1 MDFKKLYEIFVEEAS
16 EHLENL
22 EHGLLELE
30 KKPDDAEL
38 LNSIFRAAHTI
49 KGSSGSLGLM
59 DISAFMHVM
68 EEILD
73 ATRNGELT
81 PNEDMISALL
91 EATDLIKDMV
101 ASVAEG
107 RTFEFSLCSESMYRL
122 KSIKE
127 SGQAF
132 VSKAEDQFSAETAF
146 IPVGNEK
153 TFFIR
158 FRPASDVFKR
168 GLDPAMIIENLR
180 GIGSIM
186 DINAHSE
193 AVPRL
198 SLMDPE
204 NLYLRWDFRIKT
216 KKDEPDIRKVFDF
229 IEEGSDIT
237 ITHIKD
243 SDVDIPLLGKLL
255 IEERAVKKEDVEE
268 ALKAQK
274 KLGEILVEHGKVAEG
289 DIEKILDKQNTRK
302 IESFRSSVTSS
313 IRVDL
318 GKLDNL
324 VNLVGE
330 MVIIHSMF
338 QQLMQDNVISESASH
353 SGAEKFDVIF
363 SQLQRIGRDIQ
374 EGTMSLRMLP
384 VGEVFQR
391 FGRLVRE
398 LSSTKGKDIELVV
411 SGEET
416 ELDKGVLEK
425 IADPL
430 VHLIRNSID
439 HGIETP
445 EARAAAN
452 KHPKA
457 TIFLRA
463 YQMGDAVYIEVEDD
477 GRGLNKEKILAKA
490 IAKGLVSNSVGL
502 TDDQIY
508 NFVFLPGF
516 STADVV
522 TDVSGRG
529 VGMDVVRKN
538 INALN
543 GSVQIK
549 TIPGSGTIMS
559 IRLPLTLAI
568 IDGLVV
574 SVGNEVFII
583 PITSVVESFRPA
595 KADIKTI
602 EESGEV
608 VNVRGEY
615 MPLIRLNNLLN
626 QESSGKEPWEA
637 IVVVTHF
644 GDGKFAML
652 VDGLIGEQQVVLKN
666 LGKATPKVRD
676 IAGGTIMGDGRVAL
690 VLDVAGL
697 VEMATN

>member
-22 EHGLLELE
+22 ERGLLELE

-49 KGSSGSLGLM
+49 KGSSGSLGLK
-59 DISAFMHVM
+59 DISTFTHVM

-81 PNEDMISALL
+81 PDKNMISALL
-91 EATDLIKDMV
+91 EAIDIIKEMV

-107 RTFEFSLCSESMYRL
+107 GIFDFSLCSESMSRL
-122 KSIKE
+122 KAIRGDQSFHAI
-127 SGQAF
+127 
-132 VSKAEDQFSAETAF
+132 SKREFSAGTAC
-146 IPVGNEK
+146 IPVPNEK
-153 TFFIR
+153 AFFIR
-158 FRPASDVFKR
+158 FGPASDVFKR
-168 GLDPAMIIENLR
+168 GLDPAMIIERLR
-180 GIGSIM
+180 GIGQVL
-186 DINAHSE
+186 DLKAYSE

-198 SLMDPE
+198 SELDPE
-204 NLYLRWDFRIKT
+204 NLYFRWDMRIKT
-216 KKDEPDIRKVFDF
+216 DKDEPDIRKIFDF
-229 IEEGSDIT
+229 VEEGSDIT
-237 ITHIKD
+237 ITNIEG
-243 SDVDIPLLGKLL
+243 SGNDIPLLGNLL
-255 IEERAVKKEDVEE
+255 IEERVVKKEDVEE
-268 ALKAQK
+268 ALKSQK
-274 KLGEILVEHGKVAEG
+274 KIGEILVERGKVAEG

-330 MVIIHSMF
+330 MVITHSMF

-353 SGAEKFDVIF
+353 GGAEKLDIIF

-398 LSSTKGKDIELVV
+398 LSSTKGKDIELVI

-445 EARAAAN
+445 EERAAAD

-490 IAKGLVSNSVGL
+490 IAKGLVSYSGGL

-516 STADVV
+516 STADQV

-538 INALN
+538 ILALN
-543 GSVQIK
+543 GSVRIK

-574 SVGNEVFII
+574 RVGNEVFII
-583 PITSVVESFRPA
+583 PITSVVESLRPA
-595 KADIKTI
+595 KTDIKTI

-637 IVVVTHF
+637 IVVVTHL
-644 GDGKFAML
+644 GNRKFAIL

-676 IAGGTIMGDGRVAL
+676 IAGGTILGDGRVAL

-697 VEMATN
+697 VEIATN